1 MLTMLTPHLRIIL
14 RWPATPTRL
23 EQSEAIA
30 LDQSRTL
37 GLGVP
42 FLSPSVA
49 AIKRD
54 AKEAGRRGDKRRG
67 GGQRSRVCARNAPD
81 VYMAPP
87 RMWSRH
93 KAQITAWHNGSTN
106 NRARAFVP

>member
-23 EQSEAIA
+23 EQSEAIT

-37 GLGVP
+37 ALGVP

-49 AIKRD
+49 VIKRD
-54 AKEAGRRGDKRRG
+54 AKEAGRSRGQKERR
-67 GGQRSRVCARNAPD
+67 
-81 VYMAPP
+81 
-87 RMWSRH
+87 
-93 KAQITAWHNGSTN
+93 
-106 NRARAFVP
+106 